1 MIYAYS
7 PRGRKKREVY
17 VGDEDGFF
25 LKATEKILGIGNY
38 SSQVRKYMSRY
49 SDEERGREEYEVG
62 KGMEII
68 YEVIKYTRRDLPEL
82 VEASKNIRRKTVSML
97 HRQRPKQSKIPWPY
111 IFSIG
116 AGAGTSLVV
125 QYFGG
130 ADVYLGLVAFLSA
143 SELVQYAFHKRKHR
157 QMVNEL
163 KKILEEENIPLEIHK
178 FKVTNDYYLCPYK
191 HEILLKL
198 GSKK

>member
-1 MIYAYS
+1 MREKALIYAYS

-49 SDEERGREEYEVG
+49 SDEERCREEYENG

-68 YEVIKYTRRDLPEL
+68 DEVIKYTRRDLPEL
-82 VEASKNIRRKTVSML
+82 VEAAKNIRRKTASML
-97 HRQRPKQSKIPWPY
+97 REQKLKQSKIPWPY

-125 QYFGG
+125 QYFG
-130 ADVYLGLVAFLSA
+130 LLSLPLQA
-143 SELVQYAFHKRKHR
+143 RNFIKTGKQKKVKE
-157 QMVNEL
+157 NENR
-163 KKILEEENIPLEIHK
+163 NIWRRR
-178 FKVTNDYYLCPYK
+178 
-191 HEILLKL
+191 
-198 GSKK
+198 